1 MLWPVSR
8 AKKIPV
14 QTPAKGESWYMED
27 ESPWPPDAQF
37 VRILDVKDG
46 WVRYWAGDKDPD
58 NRMDMRW
65 FLDCF
70 KKVDNDS

>member
-1 MLWPVSR
+1 MIWPSR
-8 AKKIPV
+8 AKKTPV
-14 QTPAKGESWYMED
+14 KTPAKGENWYIED
-27 ESPWPPDAQF
+27 ESPWPPDTTV

-46 WVRYWAGDKDPD
+46 WVRYWINDKLPD
-58 NRMDMRW
+58 NRMGMDM